1 MSRKGPSS
9 RNVADY
15 YDEFI
20 KLVAKET
27 PEPPA
32 ASSVNVVDEKV
43 KNAFNGLETS
53 TFTVCTRIRPVLD
66 MDQPG
71 SGENYACIFPGAVKA
86 GGVDHTEAALVL
98 TPRVTITG
106 KAKLEPASFDFDYT
120 FGPEVGAADL
130 FSRVGRPL
138 VQRALAGQIGV
149 VFAYGQTG
157 SGKTHTMG
165 ALMDELVAEIF
176 QQGAP
181 HREVTFSYL
190 EIAGQVCTDCLDL
203 QAAPGGVKIGE
214 MLDGRMEVKNLCQ
227 VACASAPDFLQQV
240 ARAKSMR
247 ATEATERN
255 ATSSRSHGVAIV
267 RIGAEAVQGALQP
280 QAGLLYVID
289 LAGSERMADSKGHTD
304 KRMEETKAINV
315 SLMALKECIRARTL
329 AGAGDGSSEV
339 FVPYRRSKLTL
350 LMKDV
355 FDISCRRLCSTVVLA
370 HVSPLARDVKHSTS
384 TLQYSAPLRVSVRRQ
399 TAKSYQRD
407 ERDPAL
413 WSHEQLCEWVAQT
426 SPDPRV
432 LGGSLVAQGDGGLVL
447 CMVNEA
453 EFFKR
458 VRAVLAPSSPEE
470 EASAGAAAQA
480 LYSTLWTLICDAKV
494 RRRRPNGSII
504 TAEEEAAE
512 IAEIARRGEEK
523 AALWKER
530 EAHMKSDLVG
540 YDGKPL

>member
-1 MSRKGPSS
+1 MGVRAQVGGVVELHK
-9 RNVADY
+9 RAV
-15 YDEFI
+15 F
-20 KLVAKET
+20 
-27 PEPPA
+27 
-32 ASSVNVVDEKV
+32 SSVFLYLLIAPWCQIW
-43 KNAFNGLETS
+43 AFNLVYIYAYCS
-53 TFTVCTRIRPVLD
+53 FCQQPFLRWRIQLGPRP
-66 MDQPG
+66 
-71 SGENYACIFPGAVKA
+71 
-86 GGVDHTEAALVL
+86 
-98 TPRVTITG
+98 
-106 KAKLEPASFDFDYT
+106 
-120 FGPEVGAADL
+120 
-130 FSRVGRPL
+130 
-138 VQRALAGQIGV
+138 
-149 VFAYGQTG
+149 
-157 SGKTHTMG
+157 
-165 ALMDELVAEIF
+165 
-176 QQGAP
+176 
-181 HREVTFSYL
+181 
-190 EIAGQVCTDCLDL
+190 
-203 QAAPGGVKIGE
+203 
-214 MLDGRMEVKNLCQ
+214 
-227 VACASAPDFLQQV
+227 FL
-240 ARAKSMR
+240 
-247 ATEATERN
+247 
-255 ATSSRSHGVAIV
+255 
-267 RIGAEAVQGALQP
+267 
-280 QAGLLYVID
+280 
-289 LAGSERMADSKGHTD
+289 
-304 KRMEETKAINV
+304 
-315 SLMALKECIRARTL
+315 
-329 AGAGDGSSEV
+329 
-339 FVPYRRSKLTL
+339 RRSKLTL

-355 FDISCRRLCSTVVLA
+355 FDISCQRMCSTVVLA

-447 CMVNEA
+447 CMVNEG

-458 VRAVLAPSSPEE
+458 VRAVLAPCSPEE